1 MRRIDADELKK
12 AFYMDDRN
20 YSQPAIIAL
29 IDKAPTVPAEAHVV
43 GHMNFEAEDVLEL
56 LHKKYAFPGEWI
68 PCSDRLPE
76 IGDTYI
82 VTGKQKY
89 PHEKDWKYFVDAA
102 DSHGGYIDDFWNT
115 FNDWK
120 EGQETHI
127 IAWMPLPEPYS
138 WKDTKNPEKLKTN
151 GWERGDWWGTVRCPH
166 CKEEYSNEIFYM
178 GKIDR
183 CPHCGAMIERSS
195 DAV

>member
-29 IDKAPTVPAEAHVV
+29 IDKAPTVPAEARVV
-43 GHMNFEAEDVLEL
+43 GHMNFNAEDVLEL

-68 PCSDRLPE
+68 LCSDRLPE

-89 PHEKDWKYFVDAA
+89 PHEKDWEYFVDVA

-127 IAWMPLPEPYS
+127 IAWMPLPEPY
-138 WKDTKNPEKLKTN
+138 KEKK
-151 GWERGDWWGTVRCPH
+151 
-166 CKEEYSNEIFYM
+166 
-178 GKIDR
+178 
-183 CPHCGAMIERSS
+183 
-195 DAV
+195 

>member
-1 MRRIDADELKK
+1 MRPIDADELLKVFANCVHDK
-12 AFYMDDRN
+12 NGLFKTIKCVIDD
-20 YSQPAIIAL
+20 
-29 IDKAPTVPAEAHVV
+29 APTIEPRKKIVANVQLNMEQL
-43 GHMNFEAEDVLEL
+43 LEII
-56 LHKKYAFPGEWI
+56 KEKYYLPGEWI

-89 PHEKDWKYFVDAA
+89 PHEKDWEYFVDAA
-102 DSHGGYIDDFWNT
+102 GSHGGYIDDFWNT

-138 WKDTKNPEKLKTN
+138 WKDAKNPEKLKTN
-151 GWERGDWWGTVRCPH
+151 GWEQGDWWGTVRCPY

-178 GKIDR
+178 GEIDR
-183 CPHCGAMIERSS
+183 CPHCGAMIERGE
-195 DAV
+195 